1 MSVFTG
7 QCQCGAVRYQL
18 VAKIV
23 TAFACHCTECQRQ
36 SGSAFGMAAWLEDA
50 ELDLQRGQL
59 KEWVR
64 HTPSGKQMACR
75 FCADCGS
82 RLFHQ
87 VLGSRYLSV
96 KSGSLDD
103 PSQFQPV
110 AHIWVGS
117 KQPWFEVPA
126 DCLQFAGNPESM
138 DVLIQAWEMAQAQ
151 SL

>member
-1 MSVFTG
+1 MSVFAG

-36 SGSAFGMAAWLEDA
+36 SGSAFGMAAWLKDA
-50 ELDLQRGQL
+50 ELELQSGQL

-64 HTPSGKQMACR
+64 DTPSGKQMACR
-75 FCADCGS
+75 CCAECGS

-96 KSGSLDD
+96 KPGSVDD
-103 PSQFQPV
+103 PAQFQPV

-117 KQPWFEVPA
+117 KQPWVEIPA
-126 DCLQFAGNPESM
+126 GVLQFESNPDGMEA
-138 DVLIQAWEMAQAQ
+138 LIQAWQLAHT
-151 SL
+151 

>member
-1 MSVFTG
+1 MSAFTG
-7 QCQCGAVRYQL
+7 QCQCGAVRYSL
-18 VAKIV
+18 TGKAV
-23 TAFACHCTECQRQ
+23 TAFVCHCTDCQRQ

-50 ELDLQRGQL
+50 ELDLQRGEL
-59 KEWVR
+59 KEWIR

-96 KSGSLDD
+96 KPGSLDD
-103 PSQFQPV
+103 PAQFQPV

-117 KQPWFEVPA
+117 KQPWVEIPA
-126 DCLQFAGNPESM
+126 GVLQFEGNPSGMEPLM
-138 DVLIQAWEMAQAQ
+138 QAWELAHT
-151 SL
+151 